1 MTHEWGTAP
10 DFIGPRHDLRE
21 RLLLALLLKA
31 EPGRKV
37 LNAGAG
43 QGTFSQRLVERGFQV
58 TSGDASE
65 AAVAVLRERTGGDV
79 VQADVSALP
88 FREQT
93 FDAVV
98 LGEVLE
104 HVADDQAALAE
115 CRRVLVAGGVLA
127 ASVPANPDWFGPSDR
142 WAGHLRRYSRAGLLD
157 ATAAVDLRVEKC
169 VAWGFPVSALYHRH
183 VYERH
188 VDRHGAAEPKAWQR
202 PAVALLRAL
211 LQIDRIFVGVERGAL
226 GYLLLARRP

>member
-1 MTHEWGTAP
+1 VTHEWGTAP

-21 RLLLALLLKA
+21 RLLLALLLEA
-31 EPGRKV
+31 DPGRKV

-43 QGTFSQRLVERGFQV
+43 QGTFSQRLLERGFQV
-58 TSGDASE
+58 TSADASK
-65 AAVAVLRERTGGDV
+65 AAVAVLRERTAGDV

-88 FREQT
+88 FPEQT

-104 HVADDQAALAE
+104 HVADDRAALAE

-142 WAGHLRRYSRAGLLD
+142 WASHRRRYSRSGLLG
-157 ATAAVDLRVEKC
+157 AAAAADLRVEKC

-226 GYLLLARRP
+226 GYFLLARRP

>member
-1 MTHEWGTAP
+1 MHEWGTAP
-10 DFIGPRHDLRE
+10 DFVGPRHDLRE
-21 RLLLALLLKA
+21 RLLLALVLEA
-31 EPGRKV
+31 NPGRKV

-43 QGTFSQRLVERGFQV
+43 QGTFSSRLLERGFEV
-58 TSGDASE
+58 TSADASE
-65 AAVAVLRERTGGDV
+65 AAVAVLRERVGGEV

-88 FREQT
+88 FAERT

-104 HVADDQAALAE
+104 HVDDDGAALAE
-115 CRRVLVAGGVLA
+115 CRRVLVPGGVLA
-127 ASVPANPDWFGPSDR
+127 ASVPANPAWFGPSDR
-142 WAGHLRRYSRAGLLD
+142 WAGHRRRYSGSVLLGV
-157 ATAAVDLRVEKC
+157 AAAADLRVEKC
-169 VAWGFPVSALYHRH
+169 VPWGFPVSALYHRH

-188 VDRHGAAEPKAWQR
+188 VDRHGAAAPKTWQR

-211 LQIDRIFVGVERGAL
+211 LQIDRLFVGVERGAL